1 MTSRQGG
8 FTFWVLLMAL
18 PVLETAVRPSI
29 PRWAAVAAI
38 IALYLWTARSQSH
51 LALALLGVTSSAAAL
66 AFGGSWSF
74 TLTMSAILTGAVVR
88 RWPGVALLVP
98 LTAVAVVAAVRSDVG
113 ALNVAFSGWGVFV
126 AGLVPWI
133 IVQLWDTIAELQAT
147 RKELARV
154 AVSEERLRFS
164 RDLHDLLGHTLSVM
178 VVKAEVVRRL
188 APRDG
193 EAAARQ
199 AADIEEIG
207 RQALT
212 QVRAAVTGYRGRGLD
227 AELASARDAL
237 TAAGIELTVRSP
249 RSPLTP
255 ETDALLGWAVR
266 EGVTNVIRH
275 START
280 CAITLV
286 VGAGD
291 GDGAELTIADD
302 GTGVTGPASGNGLG
316 GLRERVEAAGGR
328 FTAGNAPAGGFAL
341 TVGVPEGATP

>member
-1 MTSRQGG
+1 
-8 FTFWVLLMAL
+8 MAF
-18 PVLETAVRPSI
+18 PVLETLTRPTLVA
-29 PRWAAVAAI
+29 WVLLAAI
-38 IALYLWTARSQSH
+38 AALYVWTVRAQTH
-51 LALALLGVTSSAAAL
+51 LGLALLTLAAAGGAL
-66 AFGGSWSF
+66 AFGGAWTF
-74 TLTMSAILTGAVVR
+74 TLTMTAVATGGIVR
-88 RWPGVALLVP
+88 KLPGVLLLIP
-98 LTAVAVVAAVRSDVG
+98 LTAVAVAASLRTGVG
-113 ALNVAFSGWGVFV
+113 GLLVGFSAWGVFV

-212 QVRAAVTGYRGRGLD
+212 QVRAAVTGYRGRGLK
-227 AELASARDAL
+227 AELDGAREALGTAGIAL
-237 TAAGIELTVRSP
+237 TVEADETDLP
-249 RSPLTP
+249 P

-275 START
+275 SSART
-280 CAITLV
+280 CAVTVKAGGLEITDDG
-286 VGAGD
+286 VGA
-291 GDGAELTIADD
+291 AQ
-302 GTGVTGPASGNGLG
+302 PMGNGLD

-328 FTAGNAPAGGFAL
+328 LTAGRLPEGGFRL
-341 TVGVPEGATP
+341 TVAVPEEGTP

>member
-8 FTFWVLLMAL
+8 FTFWVLLLVL
-18 PVLETAVRPSI
+18 PVLETVARPSI

-38 IALYLWTARSQSH
+38 AVLYVWTARRQSR
-51 LALALLGVTSSAAAL
+51 LALALLVTTSSAAAL

-74 TLTMSAILTGAVVR
+74 TLTMSAVATGAIVR
-88 RWPGVALLVP
+88 KWPGVALLAP
-98 LTAVAVVAAVRSDVG
+98 ITGVAVLSAARSGYDGMNIV
-113 ALNVAFSGWGVFV
+113 FSGWGVFV

-133 IVQLWDTIAELQAT
+133 IVRLWDTIAELRAT

-199 AADIEEIG
+199 AADIEKIG
-207 RQALT
+207 REALT

-227 AELASARDAL
+227 AELASARGALADA
-237 TAAGIELTVRSP
+237 GVDLTVRAADT
-249 RSPLTP
+249 PLTP

-275 START
+275 SSAKT
-280 CAITLV
+280 CGIAVRLGEATELEITDDG
-286 VGAGD
+286 VGA
-291 GDGAELTIADD
+291 AKA
-302 GTGVTGPASGNGLG
+302 VGNGLG

-328 FTAGNAPAGGFAL
+328 LTAENVPGGGFRL
-341 TVGVPEGATP
+341 LVNIPEGAGP

>member
-1 MTSRQGG
+1 MRSNSGG
-8 FTFWVLLMAL
+8 FTVWVLLMAF
-18 PVLETAVRPSI
+18 PVLETVAEPRVTAWVALAVI
-29 PRWAAVAAI
+29 AV
-38 IALYLWTARSQSH
+38 LYVWTVRTRTY
-51 LALALLGVTSSAAAL
+51 LGLALLTLATAAGTL
-66 AFGGSWSF
+66 AFGGAWTF
-74 TLTMSAILTGAVVR
+74 TLTMTAVATGGIVRKLPGIL
-88 RWPGVALLVP
+88 LLLP
-98 LTAVAVVAAVRSDVG
+98 LTAVAVVASLRMEVG
-113 ALNVAFSGWGVFV
+113 GLLVGFSAWGVFV

-193 EAAARQ
+193 EAAAKQ

-212 QVRAAVTGYRGRGLD
+212 QVRAAVTGYRGRGLK
-227 AELASARDAL
+227 AELQAARDAL
-237 TAAGIELTVRSP
+237 DTAGIALTVTADENELP
-249 RSPLTP
+249 P

-275 START
+275 SAAQKCGVTLRLGDPT
-280 CAITLV
+280 ELEITDDG
-286 VGAGD
+286 VGA
-291 GDGAELTIADD
+291 ET
-302 GTGVTGPASGNGLG
+302 TTGNGLG
-316 GLRERVEAAGGR
+316 GLRERVEAAGGSL
-328 FTAGNAPAGGFAL
+328 TAGNLPGGGFRLAV
-341 TVGVPEGATP
+341 TTPEGTLP